1 MKLKFN
7 PFHYPARLL
16 VALALTL
23 SAIQANAANL
33 TWSTTSGSTITD
45 GSGTWTTGSGATGS
59 PYWWNGTADVNWA
72 ANDSA
77 IFGGTAGTAG
87 TVTLGGSISATKI
100 TFSTPFAGN
109 YTLDLAGNTLTT
121 LNTTQTISSG
131 ANNITISDSTGTG
144 GWNISTTGVTISA
157 ISNASGGLV
166 TVNAKITGAGQMYV
180 GGGGAVT
187 LANNANDFTGLL
199 GKQNGSA
206 LTISS
211 IKNSG
216 VASAA
221 GAGNKVQVGDSG
233 IIIYNGSGDST
244 DRTLEIR
251 GGGAARLDNNGS
263 GALIWT
269 GPISN
274 TSSAAK
280 TFTLGGSNTA
290 NNELKGVLANS
301 GSFALSVTKADAGTW
316 VLSGNNTYTGLTT
329 VSAGTLTLSGNNSGT
344 GGVTLTAGTLN
355 INSAT
360 ALGATA
366 SAFNINGGTIDNTS
380 GTAKTLANNNPITLG
395 GNFAYGTSAG
405 TASNNLNLGTGTV
418 NTGASRIITLN
429 GAGALTFGG
438 VLANTATN
446 QGVSVTVN
454 NGTGTTATS
463 ALNLGGI
470 SITAS
475 GDTTFRNFTLTG
487 NGNINVTGGISNGA
501 GSGGGGLIKSGTGI
515 LTLTGTSTYTG
526 ATTIND
532 GVLDAIDGTGVSA
545 SSTIQLKG
553 GVFQS
558 SGTFTRSV
566 ATGNGKVNW
575 GSGYSGGF
583 AARGGLLDLQLNN
596 GTSSLTWGNS
606 YTNIAG
612 DGSSLIF
619 GSATADNRVDFKN
632 GLNLGNGTVA
642 TRTINVIDNPN
653 SSADIARISG
663 AITETTAGMG
673 LLKDGAGTLELTG
686 NNTYTGATTISAG
699 TLQIGAGGTSGAIS
713 STSGISNNGTL
724 AINRSDALTVSTIIS
739 GTGALKNNG
748 AGTLTLTGNNTFT
761 GGTTVSTG
769 TLMVNNTSGS
779 GTGSE
784 SLLVSAGATLGGS
797 GAIAGITTISGILA
811 PGNSIGTLTVANDVT
826 WNGSLLSDG
835 TANWKFELGAANTAD
850 LLRITGGASE
860 FIKGSGSVF
869 CFDFLGS
876 TETGTFTLVDWDS
889 TAFVGGGFEGTSFA
903 ATDFTYTNL
912 GNSNTGTFQFNGS
925 QLQFQAIPEPSAGVL
940 MLIAGTALF
949 VLRRRRMQ

>member
-1 MKLKFN
+1 MIKTIN

-72 ANDSA
+72 ANDIA
-77 IFGGTAGTAG
+77 IFGGGSTGTAG
-87 TVTLGGSISATKI
+87 TVTLGGAVSATSI
-100 TFSTPFAGN
+100 TFSKN

-121 LNTTQTISSG
+121 PNSINTISSG

-144 GWNISTTGVTISA
+144 SWNISNISA
-157 ISNASGGLV
+157 TTINNSSGGLV
-166 TVNAKITGAGQMYV
+166 TVNAKITGTGQMYV

-251 GGGAARLDNNGS
+251 GGGSATLRNNGS
-263 GALIWT
+263 DALIWT

-290 NNELKGVLANS
+290 NNELRGVLANN
-301 GSFALSVTKADAGTW
+301 GVNVLSVTKADAGTW

-329 VSAGTLTLSGNNSGT
+329 VTAGTLTLSGNNSGT

-380 GTAKTLANNNPITLG
+380 TSAKTLLNNNPITLG

-418 NTGASRIITLN
+418 NIGGSRIITLN

-438 VLANTATN
+438 VLANTNA
-446 QGVSVTVN
+446 GVMSVTVN
-454 NGTGTTATS
+454 RGSGTTATS
-463 ALNLGGI
+463 ALNLGGV

-475 GDTTFRNFTLTG
+475 GDTIARNFTLTG
-487 NGNINVTGGISNGA
+487 DGNINVTGVISNGA
-501 GSGGGGLIKSGTGI
+501 GTGGGGLIKSGTGI
-515 LTLTGTSTYTG
+515 LTLTGANTYTG
-526 ATTIND
+526 ATAINA
-532 GVLDAIDGTGVSA
+532 GVLDAIDRTGLST
-545 SSTIQLKG
+545 SSLLQFRGDG

-558 SGTFTRSV
+558 SGTFTRAVTST
-566 ATGNGKVNW
+566 AGGVNW
-575 GSGYSGGF
+575 AGNSGGF
-583 AARGGLLDLQLNN
+583 AARGGLLDLQLNG
-596 GTSSLTWGNS
+596 GTSNVIWGNG
-606 YTNIAG
+606 NVNVAG
-612 DGSSLIF
+612 EGKSLIF

-663 AITETTAGMG
+663 AITETTAGMS
-673 LLKDGAGTLELTG
+673 LLKTGTGKLELTG
-686 NNTYTGATTISAG
+686 NNTYTG
-699 TLQIGAGGTSGAIS
+699 
-713 STSGISNNGTL
+713 
-724 AINRSDALTVSTIIS
+724 
-739 GTGALKNNG
+739 
-748 AGTLTLTGNNTFT
+748 
-761 GGTTVSTG
+761 GTTVSTG
-769 TLMVNNTSGS
+769 TLLVNNTSGS
-779 GTGSE
+779 GTGSG

-797 GAIAGITTISGILA
+797 GEIAGITTISGIHN
-811 PGNSIGTLTVANDVT
+811 PGNSPGIQTFRSGLLYTSGSSVNWELISNTTINAANPNAVFDTIVVGGDLDFSGMTDLSLSFVASGSNVLWSDSFWGTNKEGANGWLLFDVAGTTTNFSNLNLV
-826 WNGSLLSDG
+826 
-835 TANWKFELGAANTAD
+835 TANWADSRGDLFNTVRPESTLA
-850 LLRITGGASE
+850 LSQV
-860 FIKGSGSVF
+860 GSKIY
-869 CFDFLGS
+869 L
-876 TETGTFTLVDWDS
+876 
-889 TAFVGGGFEGTSFA
+889 
-903 ATDFTYTNL
+903 
-912 GNSNTGTFQFNGS
+912 S
-925 QLQFQAIPEPSAGVL
+925 QIPEPSAGVL
-940 MLIAGTALF
+940 MVIAGTALF

>member
-45 GSGTWTTGSGATGS
+45 GSGTWTTGSGATES

-72 ANDSA
+72 ATDSA
-77 IFGGTAGTAG
+77 IFGGGSTGTAG
-87 TVTLGGSISATKI
+87 TVTLGGAVSATSI
-100 TFSTPFAGN
+100 TFSKN

-121 LNTTQTISSG
+121 LNTQKTIDAG
-131 ANNITISDSTGTG
+131 ATTTFISDSAGTG
-144 GWNISTTGVTISA
+144 GWNISTTGNTVSTIS
-157 ISNASGGLV
+157 NTSGGLV

-187 LANNANDFTGLL
+187 LNNDANNFTGLL
-199 GKQNGSA
+199 GKQNAGA

-251 GGGAARLDNNGS
+251 GGAGNATLNNNGS
-263 GALIWT
+263 GALIWI

-274 TSSAAK
+274 TSTAAK

-290 NNELKGVLANS
+290 NNELRGVLANS

-405 TASNNLNLGTGTV
+405 TAANNLNLGTGAV
-418 NTGASRIITLN
+418 SIGAGRTITLN
-429 GAGALTFGG
+429 GGGALTFGG
-438 VLANTATN
+438 VLANTNA
-446 QGVSVTVN
+446 GAMSVTVSK
-454 NGTGTTATS
+454 GLGTTATS

-475 GDTTFRNFTLTG
+475 GDTTARNFNLNGDG
-487 NGNINVTGGISNGA
+487 NVNVTGQISNGA
-501 GSGGGGLIKSGTGI
+501 GTGGGALVKSGTGI
-515 LTLTGTSTYTG
+515 LTLTGANTYTG
-526 ATTIND
+526 VTTINA
-532 GVLDAIDGTGVSA
+532 GVLDAIDGTGLPTGSA
-545 SSTIQLKG
+545 LAFRGDG

-558 SGTFTRSV
+558 SGIFNRALT
-566 ATGNGKVNW
+566 TGNGKVNW
-575 GSGYSGGF
+575 TGNSGGF
-583 AARGGLLDLQLNN
+583 AARGGLLDLQLNG
-596 GTSSLTWGNS
+596 GTSSVIWGSGNV
-606 YTNIAG
+606 NVAG
-612 DGSSLIF
+612 EGKSLIF

-632 GLNLGNGTVA
+632 GLNLGTNAVA

-663 AITETTAGMG
+663 NITETTAGMG
-673 LLKDGAGTLELTG
+673 LLKTGTGTLELTG
-686 NNTYTGATTISAG
+686 NNTY
-699 TLQIGAGGTSGAIS
+699 
-713 STSGISNNGTL
+713 
-724 AINRSDALTVSTIIS
+724 
-739 GTGALKNNG
+739 
-748 AGTLTLTGNNTFT
+748 T

-779 GTGSE
+779 GTGTG

-826 WNGSLLSDG
+826 WDGSLLSDG

-940 MLIAGTALF
+940 MLLAGTALF

>member
-1 MKLKFN
+1 MKLKIN
-7 PFHYPARLL
+7 PFHCPARLL

-77 IFGGTAGTAG
+77 IFGGGSTGTAG
-87 TVTLGGSISATKI
+87 TVTLGGAVTATII
-100 TFSTPFAGN
+100 TFSKN

-121 LNTTQTISSG
+121 ANIANAIASA
-131 ANNITISDSTGTG
+131 ANNITISDSSGTG
-144 GWNISTTGVTISA
+144 SWNIGNTSSTTINNTA
-157 ISNASGGLV
+157 GGLV
-166 TVNAKITGAGQMYV
+166 TVTAKITGTGRLQA

-187 LANNANDFTGLL
+187 LNNDANNFTGGLA
-199 GKQNGSA
+199 KINASA

-221 GAGNKVQVGDSG
+221 GAGTTVQIGNAG
-233 IIIYNGSGDST
+233 TIIYNGTGDST
-244 DRTLEIR
+244 DRTL
-251 GGGAARLDNNGS
+251 GLTLANDATLNNNGS

-274 TSSAAK
+274 TSTAAK

-290 NNELKGVLANS
+290 NNELRGILANS
-301 GSFALSVTKADAGTW
+301 GANVLSVTKADAGTW

-329 VSAGTLTLSGNNSGT
+329 VTAGTLTLSGNNSGT

-355 INSAT
+355 INSTT

-380 GTAKTLANNNPITLG
+380 NLAKTLANNNPITLG
-395 GNFAYGTSAG
+395 GNFSYGTSAG
-405 TASNNLNLGTGTV
+405 TANNNLNLGTGTV
-418 NTGASRIITLN
+418 SIGASRTITLN

-438 VLANTATN
+438 VLTNTATSN
-446 QGVSVTVN
+446 ITVTATR
-454 NGTGTTATS
+454 GTGTTAAS

-475 GDTTFRNFTLTG
+475 GDTTARTFNLTG
-487 NGNINVTGGISNGA
+487 DGNINVTGAIINGGA
-501 GSGGGGLIKSGTGI
+501 IGGALTKSGTGI
-515 LTLTGTSTYTG
+515 LTLTGANTYSGT
-526 ATTIND
+526 TTISE
-532 GVLDAIDGTGVSA
+532 GVLDAIDGTGLPTGS
-545 SSTIQLKG
+545 ILQLRG

-558 SGTFTRSV
+558 SGTFNRNVST
-566 ATGNGKVNW
+566 AAGNVNW
-575 GSGYSGGF
+575 ARNSGGF
-583 AARGGLLDLQLNN
+583 AARGGLLDLQLNG
-596 GTSSLTWGNS
+596 GTSSVTWGALN
-606 YTNIAG
+606 NNVAG

-632 GLNLGNGTVA
+632 GLNLGTGAVA

-663 AITETTAGMG
+663 NITETTVGMG
-673 LLKDGAGTLELTG
+673 LLKDGTGTLELTG

-739 GTGALKNNG
+739 GTGALTKNG

-779 GTGSE
+779 GTGTG

-797 GAIAGITTISGILA
+797 GAFAGITTISGILA

-889 TAFVGGGFEGTSFA
+889 TAFVGGGFVGTSFA

-925 QLQFQAIPEPSAGVL
+925 QLQFQSIPEPSAGVL
-940 MLIAGTALF
+940 MVLAGTALF